1 MLKKVLGFFF
11 FLPTFQQ
18 QLKTDISCDVFQN
31 MIKMMLQILNRKD
44 PLFKLL
50 KENQESVITFSHLA
64 DSVNMT
70 KLLQNLISTLI
81 SFLSMQPSFPLL
93 P

>member
-1 MLKKVLGFFF
+1 MLR
-11 FLPTFQQ
+11 
-18 QLKTDISCDVFQN
+18 
-31 MIKMMLQILNRKD
+31 ILNRKD

-50 KENQESVITFSHLA
+50 KGNQESVVTFSHLA

-81 SFLSMQPSFPLL
+81 SFLGMQPPFPLL

>member
-1 MLKKVLGFFF
+1 M
-11 FLPTFQQ
+11 
-18 QLKTDISCDVFQN
+18 
-31 MIKMMLQILNRKD
+31 LNRKD

-50 KENQESVITFSHLA
+50 KGNQESVITFSHLA
-64 DSVNMT
+64 DGVNMT